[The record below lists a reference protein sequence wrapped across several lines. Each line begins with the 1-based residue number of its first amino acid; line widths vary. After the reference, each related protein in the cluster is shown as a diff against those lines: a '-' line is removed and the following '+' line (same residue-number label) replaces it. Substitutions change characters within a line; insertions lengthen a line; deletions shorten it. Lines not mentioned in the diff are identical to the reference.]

1 MNLEQWIDTDLG
13 KQIWH
18 RKYQVGEETFDEWLD
33 RVSNRNEQVKQLIKE
48 RKFLFG
54 GRILASR
61 GVTDRKVT
69 YSNCYVLPQ
78 VGDSIE
84 DIYDTAK
91 YLARTFSYGGGCGID
106 ISLLRP
112 KGSPV
117 NNAAMTTTGAVS
129 FMDTFNQVSQTIGQK
144 GRRGAL
150 MMSMDV
156 NHEEI
161 EDFINVKTQNKKL
174 EECNIS
180 VRADDL
186 FMTRVIA
193 GDGNANELMRKL
205 AENNWDWGEPGMLF
219 WDSINKHTLLSEYI
233 KKGEFEFAGVNP
245 CLVGDTLIQTIEG
258 PKTIEELV
266 GTQPYVYCMD
276 DNGRLIIKQASKVW
290 KTRENAQLV
299 EIDFNRGK
307 LICTPDHLIYTR
319 NRGWV
324 KAIELQPKD
333 RLNGLGFSKG
343 NEIDE
348 MIKLTSDNKYYTHHR
363 FIMEQMKHDIKGK
376 DVHHLD
382 GNHLNNV
389 YSNLQALTH
398 SQHSKLSNIG
408 HLCYCEQDINT
419 GQFIPKQ
426 EKQNRA
432 KTDKVN
438 YEVKGKN
445 FIVKSV
451 TVLDYTEDVYDMTV
465 PGVHNFIAN
474 NIVVHNCAEEPLPA
488 GGSCLLGALNLSEFV
503 TDPFGKK
510 PAFNLPE
517 FRKAVNI
524 AIEALNEVLDEG
536 LDLHPLQIQ
545 RDTVR
550 DWRQIGLGI
559 MGFADAL
566 VKLRIPYGS
575 KRCMNLINVIGKEL
589 VNTGLQQSAILAGK
603 KGSFAKYNE
612 KYILNSNFI
621 NRGCITEQTKKL
633 IQTYG
638 LRNSQLFTIAPTGS
652 IGTMLGIS
660 TGVEPIYDVNE
671 YTRTTK
677 SLQDEETTYTEYPKV
692 IQQAIT
698 ADDINMSTDRPAY
711 IVGAKDLNYLER
723 VTTQATWQKW
733 IDASISSTVNL
744 PVDATVDDIF
754 KLYVAAHELGCKG
767 VTVFRDGCKKAG
779 ILNGNTQQE
788 DKPPVEV
795 PDIAIDFEDTD
806 IDHCVAMGSKLQTGC
821 GSLWMTVYF
830 NPLTGKLCHIF
841 LNKGSS
847 GGCNSYMVGLS
858 RLISLAGK
866 RGATVEEIID
876 QLESVVACPSF
887 VKRKWSIGD
896 TSAGKCCPE
905 AIGKELR
912 VLYARFKQSFMRE
925 PLVKYIVKEEPKSQI
940 NELAKCPE
948 CGEDLS
954 HIGGCVSC
962 ANCGYSK
969 CD

>member
-1 MNLEQWIDTDLG
+1 MNLDQWINTDLG
-13 KQIWH
+13 KQIWS
-18 RKYQVGEETFDEWLD
+18 RKYQVGDETFEEWLD
-33 RVSNRNEQVKQLIKE
+33 RVSNHNEQVKQLIRE

-54 GRILASR
+54 GRILAAR

-84 DIYDTAK
+84 EIYDTNK

-129 FMDTFNQVSQTIGQK
+129 FMETFNNTSQTIGQK

-150 MMSMDV
+150 MISMDV
-156 NHEEI
+156 NHAEI
-161 EDFINVKTQNKKL
+161 EDFINAKTQNKKL
-174 EECNIS
+174 EQCNIS
-180 VRADDL
+180 VRADKS
-186 FMTRVIA
+186 FMDKVIA
-193 GDGNANELMRKL
+193 GDENANNLMYKL

-219 WDSINKHTLLSEYI
+219 WDNINTHTLLSEYI
-233 KKGEFEFAGVNP
+233 KNGEFQFAGVNP
-245 CLVGDTLIQTIEG
+245 C
-258 PKTIEELV
+258 
-266 GTQPYVYCMD
+266 
-276 DNGRLIIKQASKVW
+276 
-290 KTRENAQLV
+290 
-299 EIDFNRGK
+299 
-307 LICTPDHLIYTR
+307 
-319 NRGWV
+319 
-324 KAIELQPKD
+324 
-333 RLNGLGFSKG
+333 
-343 NEIDE
+343 
-348 MIKLTSDNKYYTHHR
+348 
-363 FIMEQMKHDIKGK
+363 
-376 DVHHLD
+376 
-382 GNHLNNV
+382 
-389 YSNLQALTH
+389 
-398 SQHSKLSNIG
+398 
-408 HLCYCEQDINT
+408 
-419 GQFIPKQ
+419 
-426 EKQNRA
+426 
-432 KTDKVN
+432 
-438 YEVKGKN
+438 
-445 FIVKSV
+445 
-451 TVLDYTEDVYDMTV
+451 
-465 PGVHNFIAN
+465 
-474 NIVVHNCAEEPLPA
+474 AEEPLPP
-488 GGSCLLGALNLSEFV
+488 GGSCLLGSLNLSEFV
-503 TDPFGKK
+503 NDPFGKK

-517 FRKAVNI
+517 FRKAINI
-524 AIEALNEVLDEG
+524 AVDALNEVLDEG
-536 LDLHPLQIQ
+536 LKLHPLQIQ
-545 RDTVR
+545 RDSVG

-559 MGFADAL
+559 MGFADTL

-589 VNTGLQQSAILAGK
+589 VNTGLQQSAILAGS
-603 KGSFAKYNE
+603 KGPFAKYN
-612 KYILNSNFI
+612 KDYILNSTFI
-621 NRGCITEQTKKL
+621 KRGCITEKTKDLIKL
-633 IQTYG
+633 YG

-660 TGVEPIYDVNE
+660 TGVEPIYDVNG

-677 SLQDEETTYTEYPKV
+677 SLQDEETTYTEYPSI
-692 IQQAIT
+692 IQQAIL
-698 ADDINMSTDRPAY
+698 ADDINMTTDKPAY
-711 IVGAKDLNYLER
+711 IVGAKDLDYIER
-723 VTTQATWQKW
+723 VTVQATWQKW

-744 PVDATVDDIF
+744 PVDATIDDVF

-767 VTVFRDGCKKAG
+767 VTVFREGCKRAG
-779 ILNGNTQQE
+779 ILNGNTQKD
-788 DKPPVEV
+788 DKPPVVV

-896 TSAGKCCPE
+896 TSPGKCCPE
-905 AIGKELR
+905 AIGKELK
-912 VLYARFKQSFMRE
+912 VLYERFKKSFMNK
-925 PLVKYIVKEEPKSQI
+925 PVVNEEVHPQSH
-940 NELAKCPE
+940 EVAKCPE

-954 HIGGCVSC
+954 FMGGCVSC
-962 ANCGYSK
+962 TNCGYSK

>member
-1 MNLEQWIDTDLG
+1 MNLDQWIKTDLG
-13 KQIWH
+13 KEIWS
-18 RKYQVGEETFDEWLD
+18 RKYQVGDETFEEWLD
-33 RVSNRNEQVKQLIKE
+33 RVSNHNEQVKQLIRE

-54 GRILASR
+54 GRILAAR

-84 DIYDTAK
+84 EIYDTNK

-129 FMDTFNQVSQTIGQK
+129 FMETFNNTSQTIGQK

-150 MMSMDV
+150 MISMDV
-156 NHEEI
+156 NHDEI
-161 EDFINVKTQNKKL
+161 EDFINAKTENKKL

-180 VRADDL
+180 VRADKS
-186 FMTRVIA
+186 FMDKVIA
-193 GDGNANELMRKL
+193 GDKNANNLMYKL

-219 WDSINKHTLLSEYI
+219 WDNINKHTLLSEYI
-233 KKGEFEFAGVNP
+233 KNGEFQFAGVNP
-245 CLVGDTLIQTIEG
+245 C
-258 PKTIEELV
+258 
-266 GTQPYVYCMD
+266 
-276 DNGRLIIKQASKVW
+276 
-290 KTRENAQLV
+290 
-299 EIDFNRGK
+299 
-307 LICTPDHLIYTR
+307 
-319 NRGWV
+319 
-324 KAIELQPKD
+324 
-333 RLNGLGFSKG
+333 
-343 NEIDE
+343 
-348 MIKLTSDNKYYTHHR
+348 
-363 FIMEQMKHDIKGK
+363 
-376 DVHHLD
+376 
-382 GNHLNNV
+382 
-389 YSNLQALTH
+389 
-398 SQHSKLSNIG
+398 
-408 HLCYCEQDINT
+408 
-419 GQFIPKQ
+419 
-426 EKQNRA
+426 
-432 KTDKVN
+432 
-438 YEVKGKN
+438 
-445 FIVKSV
+445 
-451 TVLDYTEDVYDMTV
+451 
-465 PGVHNFIAN
+465 
-474 NIVVHNCAEEPLPA
+474 AEEPLPP
-488 GGSCLLGALNLSEFV
+488 GGSCLLGSLNLSEFV
-503 TDPFGKK
+503 NDPFGKK

-524 AIEALNEVLDEG
+524 AVDALNEVLDEG
-536 LDLHPLQIQ
+536 LKLHPLQIQ
-545 RDTVR
+545 RDSVG

-589 VNTGLQQSAILAGK
+589 VNTGLQQSAILAGSK
-603 KGSFAKYNE
+603 RPFAKYN
-612 KYILNSNFI
+612 KDYILNSTFI
-621 NRGCITEQTKKL
+621 KRGCITEKTKDLIKL
-633 IQTYG
+633 YG

-652 IGTMLGIS
+652 IGTMLGVS
-660 TGVEPIYDVNE
+660 TGVEPIYDVNG

-677 SLQDEETTYTEYPKV
+677 SLQDEETTYTEYPGI
-692 IQQAIT
+692 IQQAIL
-698 ADDINMSTDRPAY
+698 ADDINMTTDKPAY
-711 IVGAKDLNYLER
+711 IVGAKDLDYIER
-723 VTTQATWQKW
+723 VTVQATWQKW

-744 PVDATVDDIF
+744 PVDATIDDVF

-767 VTVFRDGCKKAG
+767 VTVFREGCKKAG
-779 ILNGNTQQE
+779 ILNGNTQKD
-788 DKPPVEV
+788 DKPPVVV

-896 TSAGKCCPE
+896 TSPGKCCPE
-905 AIGKELR
+905 AIGKELK
-912 VLYARFKQSFMRE
+912 VLYERFKKSFME
-925 PLVKYIVKEEPKSQI
+925 NAAIQENTLWDNIESQTCEI
-940 NELAKCPE
+940 TVAKCPE

-954 HIGGCVSC
+954 FMGGCVTC
-962 ANCGYSK
+962 TNCGYSK

>member
-1 MNLEQWIDTDLG
+1 MNLDQWINTDLG
-13 KQIWH
+13 KEIWH
-18 RKYQVGEETFDEWLD
+18 KKYQVGDETFEEWLD
-33 RVSNRNEQVKQLIKE
+33 RVSNHNEQVKQLIRE

-54 GRILASR
+54 GRILAAR

-129 FMDTFNQVSQTIGQK
+129 FMETFNNVSQTIGQK

-150 MMSMDV
+150 MISMDV
-156 NHEEI
+156 NHAEI
-161 EDFINVKTQNKKL
+161 EDFINAKNANAKL

-180 VRADDL
+180 VRADSA
-186 FMTRVIA
+186 FMTKVIE
-193 GDGNANELMRKL
+193 GDENATQLMQTL
-205 AENNWDWGEPGMLF
+205 ARNNWNWGEPGMLF
-219 WDSINKHTLLSEYI
+219 WDNINKHTLLSEYI
-233 KKGEFEFAGVNP
+233 KKGEFQFAGVNP
-245 CLVGDTLIQTIEG
+245 CVTGDTLVQTIEG
-258 PKTIEELV
+258 AIPIKHLV
-266 GTQPYVYCMD
+266 GTQPYVYCM
-276 DNGRLIIKQASKVW
+276 NEEGELTIKQATKVW
-290 KTRENAQLV
+290 KTRENAKLV
-299 EIDFNRGK
+299 EIDFDRGK
-307 LICTPDHLIYTR
+307 LICTPDHLILTR

-324 KAIELQPKD
+324 KAIELNPNMD
-333 RLNGLGFSKG
+333 IVNGFKYINITQDSKAWS
-343 NEIDE
+343 
-348 MIKLTSDNKYYTHHR
+348 IK
-363 FIMEQMKHDIKGK
+363 
-376 DVHHLD
+376 
-382 GNHLNNV
+382 
-389 YSNLQALTH
+389 
-398 SQHSKLSNIG
+398 
-408 HLCYCEQDINT
+408 
-419 GQFIPKQ
+419 
-426 EKQNRA
+426 
-432 KTDKVN
+432 KVT
-438 YEVKGKN
+438 
-445 FIVKSV
+445 I
-451 TVLDYTEDVYDMTV
+451 LDYTEDVYDLTV
-465 PGVHNFIAN
+465 PYFHNFIAN
-474 NIVVHNCAEEPLPA
+474 DIVIHNCAEEPLPP

-503 TDPFGKK
+503 NDPFGKK

-524 AIEALNEVLDEG
+524 AVEALNEVLDEG
-536 LDLHPLQIQ
+536 LKLHPLPIQ
-545 RDTVR
+545 RESVG

-589 VNTGLQQSAILAGK
+589 VNTGLQQSAILASK
-603 KGSFAKYNE
+603 DGSFAKYN
-612 KYILNSNFI
+612 KDYILNSTFI
-621 NRGCITEQTKKL
+621 KRGCITEKTKDLIKL
-633 IQTYG
+633 YG

-652 IGTMLGIS
+652 IGTMLGVS
-660 TGVEPIYDVNE
+660 TGVEPIYDVNG

-677 SLQDEETTYTEYPKV
+677 SLQDEETTYTEYPGI
-692 IQQAIT
+692 IQQAIL
-698 ADDINMSTDRPAY
+698 ADDINMTTDKPAY
-711 IVGAKDLNYLER
+711 IVGAKDLDFLER

-744 PVDATVDDIF
+744 PVDATVDDVF

-779 ILNGNTQQE
+779 ILNGNTQSK
-788 DKPPVEV
+788 DTPPVEV
-795 PDIAIDFEDTD
+795 PDIAIHLEDTD

-876 QLESVVACPSF
+876 QLESVVACPSY

-905 AIGKELR
+905 AIGKELK
-912 VLYARFKQSFMRE
+912 VLYKRFKKSFMNNTVIE
-925 PLVKYIVKEEPKSQI
+925 DNNEESQTY
-940 NELAKCPE
+940 EVAKCPE

-954 HIGGCVSC
+954 FMGGCVSC
-962 ANCGYSK
+962 TNCGFSK

>member
-1 MNLEQWIDTDLG
+1 MNLDQWIKTDLG
-13 KQIWH
+13 KEIWH
-18 RKYQVGEETFDEWLD
+18 KKYQVGDETFEEWLD
-33 RVSNRNEQVKQLIKE
+33 RVSNHNEQVKQLIRE

-54 GRILASR
+54 GRILAAR

-84 DIYDTAK
+84 EIYDTNK

-112 KGSPV
+112 KGAPV

-129 FMDTFNQVSQTIGQK
+129 FMETFNNTSQTIGQK

-150 MMSMDV
+150 MISMDV
-156 NHEEI
+156 NHAEI
-161 EDFINVKTQNKKL
+161 EDFINAKTENKKL

-180 VRADDL
+180 VRADKS
-186 FMTRVIA
+186 FMDKVIA
-193 GDGNANELMRKL
+193 GDENANNLMYKL

-219 WDSINKHTLLSEYI
+219 WDNINKHTLLSEYI
-233 KKGEFEFAGVNP
+233 KNGEFQFAGVNP
-245 CLVGDTLIQTIEG
+245 C
-258 PKTIEELV
+258 
-266 GTQPYVYCMD
+266 
-276 DNGRLIIKQASKVW
+276 
-290 KTRENAQLV
+290 
-299 EIDFNRGK
+299 
-307 LICTPDHLIYTR
+307 
-319 NRGWV
+319 
-324 KAIELQPKD
+324 
-333 RLNGLGFSKG
+333 
-343 NEIDE
+343 
-348 MIKLTSDNKYYTHHR
+348 
-363 FIMEQMKHDIKGK
+363 
-376 DVHHLD
+376 
-382 GNHLNNV
+382 
-389 YSNLQALTH
+389 
-398 SQHSKLSNIG
+398 
-408 HLCYCEQDINT
+408 
-419 GQFIPKQ
+419 
-426 EKQNRA
+426 
-432 KTDKVN
+432 
-438 YEVKGKN
+438 
-445 FIVKSV
+445 
-451 TVLDYTEDVYDMTV
+451 
-465 PGVHNFIAN
+465 
-474 NIVVHNCAEEPLPA
+474 AEEPLPP
-488 GGSCLLGALNLSEFV
+488 GGSCLLGSLNLSEFV
-503 TDPFGKK
+503 NDPFGKK

-524 AIEALNEVLDEG
+524 AVDALNEVLDEG
-536 LDLHPLQIQ
+536 LKLHPLQIQ
-545 RDTVR
+545 RDSVG

-589 VNTGLQQSAILAGK
+589 VNTGLQQSAILAGSK
-603 KGSFAKYNE
+603 RPFAKYN
-612 KYILNSNFI
+612 KDYILNSTFI
-621 NRGCITEQTKKL
+621 KRGCITEKTKDLIKL
-633 IQTYG
+633 YG

-652 IGTMLGIS
+652 IGTMLGVS
-660 TGVEPIYDVNE
+660 TGVEPIYDVNG

-677 SLQDEETTYTEYPKV
+677 SLQDEETTYTEYPGI
-692 IQQAIT
+692 IQQAIL
-698 ADDINMSTDRPAY
+698 ADDINMTTDKPAY
-711 IVGAKDLNYLER
+711 IVGAKDLDYIER
-723 VTTQATWQKW
+723 VTVQATWQKW

-744 PVDATVDDIF
+744 PVDATVDDVF

-767 VTVFRDGCKKAG
+767 VTVFREGCKKAG
-779 ILNGNTQQE
+779 ILNGNTQKD
-788 DKPPVEV
+788 DKPPVVV

-896 TSAGKCCPE
+896 TSPGKCCPE
-905 AIGKELR
+905 AIGKELK
-912 VLYARFKQSFMRE
+912 VLYEKFKKSFME
-925 PLVKYIVKEEPKSQI
+925 NTTIQANTLWDNIESQTCEI
-940 NELAKCPE
+940 TVAKCPE

-954 HIGGCVSC
+954 FMGGCVSC
-962 ANCGYSK
+962 TNCGYSK

>member
-1 MNLEQWIDTDLG
+1 MNLDQWIKTDLG
-13 KQIWH
+13 KEIWH
-18 RKYQVGEETFDEWLD
+18 RKYQVGDETFEEWLD
-33 RVSNRNEQVKQLIKE
+33 RVSNHNEQVKQLIRE

-54 GRILASR
+54 GRILAAR

-129 FMDTFNQVSQTIGQK
+129 FMETFNNVSQTIGQK

-150 MMSMDV
+150 MISMDV

-161 EDFINVKTQNKKL
+161 EDFINAKTQNKKL

-180 VRADDL
+180 VRTDDL

-193 GDGNANELMRKL
+193 GDGNANELMYKL
-205 AENNWDWGEPGMLF
+205 AENNWNWGEPGMLF
-219 WDSINKHTLLSEYI
+219 WDNINKHTLLSEYI

-245 CLVGDTLIQTIEG
+245 C
-258 PKTIEELV
+258 
-266 GTQPYVYCMD
+266 
-276 DNGRLIIKQASKVW
+276 
-290 KTRENAQLV
+290 
-299 EIDFNRGK
+299 
-307 LICTPDHLIYTR
+307 
-319 NRGWV
+319 
-324 KAIELQPKD
+324 
-333 RLNGLGFSKG
+333 
-343 NEIDE
+343 
-348 MIKLTSDNKYYTHHR
+348 
-363 FIMEQMKHDIKGK
+363 
-376 DVHHLD
+376 
-382 GNHLNNV
+382 
-389 YSNLQALTH
+389 
-398 SQHSKLSNIG
+398 
-408 HLCYCEQDINT
+408 
-419 GQFIPKQ
+419 
-426 EKQNRA
+426 
-432 KTDKVN
+432 
-438 YEVKGKN
+438 
-445 FIVKSV
+445 
-451 TVLDYTEDVYDMTV
+451 
-465 PGVHNFIAN
+465 
-474 NIVVHNCAEEPLPA
+474 AEEPLPA
-488 GGSCLLGALNLSEFV
+488 GGSCLLGSLNLSEFV
-503 TDPFGKK
+503 NDPFGKK

-524 AIEALNEVLDEG
+524 AVEALNDVLDEG
-536 LDLHPLQIQ
+536 LKLHPLPMQ
-545 RDTVR
+545 RDSVR
-550 DWRQIGLGI
+550 NWRQIGLGI

-566 VKLRIPYGS
+566 IKLRIPYGS

-589 VNTGLQQSAILAGK
+589 INTGLQQSAILAGSK
-603 KGSFAKYNE
+603 RPFAKYN
-612 KYILNSNFI
+612 KDYILNSTFI
-621 NRGCITEQTKKL
+621 KRECITEKTKDLIKL
-633 IQTYG
+633 YG

-660 TGVEPIYDVNE
+660 TGVEPIYDVNG

-677 SLQDEETTYTEYPKV
+677 SLQDEETTYTEYPSI
-692 IQQAIT
+692 IQQAIL
-698 ADDINMSTDRPAY
+698 ADDINMTTDKPAY
-711 IVGAKDLNYLER
+711 IVGAKDLDYLER
-723 VTTQATWQKW
+723 VTVQATWQKW

-744 PVDATVDDIF
+744 PVDATVDDVF

-767 VTVFRDGCKKAG
+767 VTVFREGCKKHG
-779 ILNGNTQQE
+779 ILNGNTQKD

-795 PDIAIDFEDTD
+795 ADIQINIEDTD

-866 RGATVEEIID
+866 RGATVAEIID
-876 QLESVVACPSF
+876 QLESVVACPSY

-896 TSAGKCCPE
+896 TSNGKCCPE
-905 AIGKELR
+905 AIGKELK
-912 VLYARFKQSFMRE
+912 VLYERFKKSFMNNTVIE
-925 PLVKYIVKEEPKSQI
+925 DNNEESQTYEI
-940 NELAKCPE
+940 AKCPE

-954 HIGGCVSC
+954 FMGGCVTC
-962 ANCGYSK
+962 TNCGYSK

>member
-1 MNLEQWIDTDLG
+1 MNLDQWIKTDLG
-13 KQIWH
+13 KEIWH
-18 RKYQVGEETFDEWLD
+18 KKYQVGDETFEEWLD
-33 RVSNRNEQVKQLIKE
+33 RVSNHNEQVKQLIRE

-54 GRILASR
+54 GRILAAR

-84 DIYDTAK
+84 EIYDTNK

-129 FMDTFNQVSQTIGQK
+129 FMETFNNTSQTIGQK

-150 MMSMDV
+150 MISMDV
-156 NHEEI
+156 NHAEI
-161 EDFINVKTQNKKL
+161 EDFINAKTENKKL

-180 VRADDL
+180 VRADKS
-186 FMTRVIA
+186 FMDKVIA
-193 GDGNANELMRKL
+193 GDANANNLMYKL

-219 WDSINKHTLLSEYI
+219 WDNINKHTLLSEYI
-233 KKGEFEFAGVNP
+233 KNGEFQFAGVNP
-245 CLVGDTLIQTIEG
+245 C
-258 PKTIEELV
+258 
-266 GTQPYVYCMD
+266 
-276 DNGRLIIKQASKVW
+276 
-290 KTRENAQLV
+290 
-299 EIDFNRGK
+299 
-307 LICTPDHLIYTR
+307 
-319 NRGWV
+319 
-324 KAIELQPKD
+324 
-333 RLNGLGFSKG
+333 
-343 NEIDE
+343 
-348 MIKLTSDNKYYTHHR
+348 
-363 FIMEQMKHDIKGK
+363 
-376 DVHHLD
+376 
-382 GNHLNNV
+382 
-389 YSNLQALTH
+389 
-398 SQHSKLSNIG
+398 
-408 HLCYCEQDINT
+408 
-419 GQFIPKQ
+419 
-426 EKQNRA
+426 
-432 KTDKVN
+432 
-438 YEVKGKN
+438 
-445 FIVKSV
+445 
-451 TVLDYTEDVYDMTV
+451 
-465 PGVHNFIAN
+465 
-474 NIVVHNCAEEPLPA
+474 AEEPLPP
-488 GGSCLLGALNLSEFV
+488 GGSCLLGSLNLSEFV
-503 TDPFGKK
+503 NDPFGKK

-524 AIEALNEVLDEG
+524 AVDALNEVLDEG
-536 LDLHPLQIQ
+536 LKLHPLQIQ
-545 RDTVR
+545 RDSVG

-589 VNTGLQQSAILAGK
+589 VNTGLQQSAILAGSK
-603 KGSFAKYNE
+603 RPFAKYN
-612 KYILNSNFI
+612 KDYILNSTFI
-621 NRGCITEQTKKL
+621 KRGCITEKTKDLIKL
-633 IQTYG
+633 YG

-652 IGTMLGIS
+652 IGTMLGVS
-660 TGVEPIYDVNE
+660 TGVEPIYDVNG

-677 SLQDEETTYTEYPKV
+677 SLQDEETTYTEYPGI
-692 IQQAIT
+692 IQQAIL
-698 ADDINMSTDRPAY
+698 ADDINMTTDKPAY
-711 IVGAKDLNYLER
+711 IVGAKDLDYIER
-723 VTTQATWQKW
+723 VTVQATWQKW

-744 PVDATVDDIF
+744 PVDATVDDVF

-767 VTVFRDGCKKAG
+767 VTVFREGCKKAG
-779 ILNGNTQQE
+779 ILNGNTQKD
-788 DKPPVEV
+788 DKPPVVV

-896 TSAGKCCPE
+896 TSPGKCCPE
-905 AIGKELR
+905 AIGKELK
-912 VLYARFKQSFMRE
+912 VLYEKFKKSFME
-925 PLVKYIVKEEPKSQI
+925 NTTIQANTLWDNIESQTCEI
-940 NELAKCPE
+940 TVAKCPE

-954 HIGGCVSC
+954 FMGGCVSC
-962 ANCGYSK
+962 TNCGYSK

>member
-245 CLVGDTLIQTIEG
+245 
-258 PKTIEELV
+258 
-266 GTQPYVYCMD
+266 
-276 DNGRLIIKQASKVW
+276 
-290 KTRENAQLV
+290 
-299 EIDFNRGK
+299 
-307 LICTPDHLIYTR
+307 
-319 NRGWV
+319 
-324 KAIELQPKD
+324 
-333 RLNGLGFSKG
+333 
-343 NEIDE
+343 
-348 MIKLTSDNKYYTHHR
+348 
-363 FIMEQMKHDIKGK
+363 
-376 DVHHLD
+376 
-382 GNHLNNV
+382 
-389 YSNLQALTH
+389 
-398 SQHSKLSNIG
+398 
-408 HLCYCEQDINT
+408 
-419 GQFIPKQ
+419 
-426 EKQNRA
+426 
-432 KTDKVN
+432 
-438 YEVKGKN
+438 
-445 FIVKSV
+445 
-451 TVLDYTEDVYDMTV
+451 
-465 PGVHNFIAN
+465 
-474 NIVVHNCAEEPLPA
+474 CAEEPLPA